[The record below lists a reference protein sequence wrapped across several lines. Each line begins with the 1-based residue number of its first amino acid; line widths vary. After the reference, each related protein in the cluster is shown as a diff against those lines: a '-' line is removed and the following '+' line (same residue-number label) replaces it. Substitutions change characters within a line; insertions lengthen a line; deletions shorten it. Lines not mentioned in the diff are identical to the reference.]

1 MLTDFSLFKQHVR
14 ADDFDDDDAYLRH
27 LLEAAEEAVVRATNR
42 TAAELVARGG
52 GQLPRALSVAAF
64 SLAAH
69 WYNQREAVASVQM
82 VEVPATLTA
91 LIRPHQRLCSQDE

>member
-1 MLTDFSLFKQHVR
+1 MLTDFALFKQHVR

-69 WYNQREAVASVQM
+69 W
-82 VEVPATLTA
+82 
-91 LIRPHQRLCSQDE
+91 